1 MNNQKGS
8 VLLWGTVLLLAITT
22 FSVVGARMALVDS
35 RITNN
40 QAQMMLTYQGAESA
54 LNLSTTLGNMV
65 DAASKGGET
74 KIINQDINTPD
85 GVVKAETEIEMSEE
99 TTCPPIESVAMST
112 GSGLSCRMFS
122 IRSTSWLVGTGAN
135 SLHEAGVLR
144 YAPTVQ

>member
-1 MNNQKGS
+1 MTKQNGS

-65 DAASKGGET
+65 DAASQGGST
-74 KIINQDINTPD
+74 KIINQDIATPD
-85 GVVKAETEIEMSEE
+85 GTMKAETEIKMSDE
-99 TTCPPIESVAMST
+99 TVCPPIESVAMSV
-112 GSGLSCRMFS
+112 GSGLSCRMFTV
-122 IRSTSWLVGTGAN
+122 RSNSWLDGTGAN
-135 SLHEAGVLR
+135 SLHEAGILR
-144 YAPTVQ
+144 YAPSVQ